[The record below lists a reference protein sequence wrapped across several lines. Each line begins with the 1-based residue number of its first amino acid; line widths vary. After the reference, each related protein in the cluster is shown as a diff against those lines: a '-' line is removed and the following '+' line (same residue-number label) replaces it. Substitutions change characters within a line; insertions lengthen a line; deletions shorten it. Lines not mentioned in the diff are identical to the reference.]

1 MSCILYNGDNY
12 QAPGVFRARHDD
24 DETVIEMTAQNPKS
38 VISAPLYLLNLV
50 CRLRQGSAKWA
61 TIGA

>member
-1 MSCILYNGDNY
+1 MSCILYIGDNC
-12 QAPGVFRARHDD
+12 QAPGVFSARHD